1 MPKITNHGGAT
12 NELAEPES
20 VALVQEPLVLRDP
33 DAAPATPVE
42 PVADDPEADEAETDD
57 APAEADEPA
66 PAVKAPAKKAPA
78 KKA

>member
-20 VALVQEPLVLRDP
+20 VALVQEPLVLRDL
-33 DAAPATPVE
+33 DAAPVEPVE
-42 PVADDPEADEAETDD
+42 PVADEPADVSAEADEAETDD
-57 APAEADEPA
+57 APA
-66 PAVKAPAKKAPA
+66 VKVPAKKAAA